1 MTRMF
6 GFGPDAPPTYYQCG
20 FQIMMAIYYLSRL
33 AQDQPDTPETTQGRP
48 GFVFLPF
55 ADPSRSNA
63 APTIQIQLPAAQNQ
77 QPMPAAQNQQPMPPQ
92 QFGWYNQSTLASF
105 EPWKKENQLG
115 FKSWIVELLPDRV
128 KIVLKMWAEDD
139 DTKKHNEAKSYNLL
153 KPLWGTCVPSF
164 IAEDSWEHSNSIALE
179 YIEVPNR

>member
-1 MTRMF
+1 MRGFCFAYRTDGSQLFMTRMF

-55 ADPSRSNA
+55 ADPSRTTA
-63 APTIQIQLPAAQNQ
+63 APTIQIQIPAAQNL
-77 QPMPAAQNQQPMPPQ
+77 QPMPPQ
-92 QFGWYNQSTLASF
+92 QFGWYNQYTLASF

-115 FKSWIVELLPDRV
+115 D
-128 KIVLKMWAEDD
+128 
-139 DTKKHNEAKSYNLL
+139 NY
-153 KPLWGTCVPSF
+153 
-164 IAEDSWEHSNSIALE
+164 
-179 YIEVPNR
+179 